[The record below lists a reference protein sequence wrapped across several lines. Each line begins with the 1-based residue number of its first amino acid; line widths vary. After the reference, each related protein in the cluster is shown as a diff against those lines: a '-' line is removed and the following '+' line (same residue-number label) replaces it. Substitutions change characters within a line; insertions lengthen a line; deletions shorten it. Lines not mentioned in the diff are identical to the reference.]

1 MTPEAEL
8 KEFLRKP
15 KNDAEPPLPPHLG
28 NLPHATYVTAALEY
42 LDDYPFWV
50 DPNALHHRRWDEKAR
65 SYLKACVE
73 VDRTSLASIDPTYD
87 ANLVQQRFIHEGLFK
102 HRWALDELASE
113 MIALLKLVRWETRTA
128 SAVATPVTTGE
139 GRDDRVADKVRM
151 RDENCRLSGVIRDK
165 NRTDAEALELELSEV
180 PVATMQVAHGLPFA
194 MGETSFCLVEVLT
207 GLPITTW
214 GLTVDCVQN
223 ALLMSSALHHLFG
236 SFKLYLEADPNDID
250 IIYIRG
256 RRSPA
261 RANPRSVLFGI
272 SNDRGERCSDPF
284 ALINT
289 PLRPRAVESI
299 ADIDMKYFTLHK
311 FIGDIAWMCG
321 GAEPESDNEGEDG
334 EDMKVLSAEN
344 WLILKEKLTCCKD
357 FLAQNDGLL

>member
-1 MTPEAEL
+1 MLPMSPRLWSTSTTTPFGSILMLYITDAGTRRL
-8 KEFLRKP
+8 GPILR
-15 KNDAEPPLPPHLG
+15 H
-28 NLPHATYVTAALEY
+28 
-42 LDDYPFWV
+42 
-50 DPNALHHRRWDEKAR
+50 
-65 SYLKACVE
+65 
-73 VDRTSLASIDPTYD
+73 PTYD

-113 MIALLKLVRWETRTA
+113 MIALLKLV
-128 SAVATPVTTGE
+128 SDATQLGCGT
-139 GRDDRVADKVRM
+139 
-151 RDENCRLSGVIRDK
+151 ENCRLSGVIRDK

-207 GLPITTW
+207 GLPIYDL
-214 GLTVDCVQN
+214 GSPLLTVVQN
-223 ALLMSSALHHLFG
+223 ALLDEQF
-236 SFKLYLEADPNDID
+236 
-250 IIYIRG
+250 YIRG